1 VGWKISVE
9 REASSCFESHMG
21 GALEKAGWRKWGW
34 GGEMKSDMQT
44 KHGGTKKVSLTGTG

>member
-1 VGWKISVE
+1 MENIGEKEGVALNLIW
-9 REASSCFESHMG
+9 R

-44 KHGGTKKVSLTGTG
+44 KHGGTKNVSLTGTG